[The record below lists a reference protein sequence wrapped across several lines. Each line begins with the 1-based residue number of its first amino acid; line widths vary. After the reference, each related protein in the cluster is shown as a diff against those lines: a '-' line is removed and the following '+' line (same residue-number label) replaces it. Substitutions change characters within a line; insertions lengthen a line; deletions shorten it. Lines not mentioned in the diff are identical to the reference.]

1 MEATRRDLIGLVG
14 ATTAA
19 MALAGC
25 SGADKDGGK
34 GAHKLGSAEK
44 TLYWVATVTP
54 CNEAGE
60 IDTGALQS
68 ILQFHKEA
76 GADGVVVMGTSGEFP
91 SYSVAERKQVAEV
104 VLQNKNGLNIIV
116 NPGTP
121 NIAET
126 VDLAK
131 HAEANGADGLLV
143 IPPFYF
149 NDPGVEGLTRY
160 YSMLF
165 DQVGLPINPYHI
177 PGTSEVPITIE
188 LLKNL
193 YHYPTLAGIKDSGDN
208 REDYAAFI
216 ENFPDLNMRTGWA
229 NTLDQALDAG
239 MGGILAE
246 GNNFSADCAD
256 IFKTYRAKGEWKAS
270 LQRLLDKQRVLN
282 ESIRE
287 SGINTAEVSTRNFL
301 MSVQM
306 EGPAFFGRAPLGQPD
321 AAAQEAIRAAYTKA
335 KSA

>member
-1 MEATRRDLIGLVG
+1 MEATRRELIGMVG

-19 MALAGC
+19 VTLAGC
-25 SGADKDGGK
+25 SAAGQS
-34 GAHKLGSAEK
+34 HQLGSKEK

-54 CNEAGE
+54 CNQAGD
-60 IDTGALQS
+60 IDTGALRA
-68 ILQFHKEA
+68 IMQFHKEA
-76 GADGVVVMGTSGEFP
+76 GADGVVVLGTSGEFP

-104 VLQNKNGLNIIV
+104 VLQNKAGMNIIV
-116 NPGTP
+116 NPGTS
-121 NIAET
+121 NIGET
-126 VDLAK
+126 VDLAR
-131 HAEANGADGLLV
+131 HAESIGADGLLV

-149 NDPGVEGLTRY
+149 NDPGVDGLTRY

-177 PGTSEVPITIE
+177 PGTSEVPITIA

-208 REDYAAFI
+208 REDYAEYI
-216 ENFPDLNMRTGWA
+216 RTFPDLNMRTGWA

-246 GNNFSADCAD
+246 GNAFSAACAD
-256 IFKTYRAKGEWKAS
+256 IFKTYRAKGDWKQS
-270 LQRLLDKQRVLN
+270 LQHLLEKQRVMN
-282 ESIRE
+282 TAIRE
-287 SGINTAEVSTRNFL
+287 AGIDTSVISTRNFI

-306 EGPAFFGRAPLGQPD
+306 EGPPFFGRVPLSQPD
-321 AAAQEAIRAAYTKA
+321 ADAQAIIRAAYAKA
-335 KSA
+335 KSV

>member
-1 MEATRRDLIGLVG
+1 MEATRRELIGMAG

-25 SGADKDGGK
+25 SSAGNARQ
-34 GAHKLGSAEK
+34 LGSTEK

-54 CNEAGE
+54 CNEAGM
-60 IDTGALQS
+60 IDTGALRA

-76 GADGVVVMGTSGEFP
+76 GADGVVVLGTSGEFP

-104 VLQNKNGLNIIV
+104 VLQNKAGMNIIV

-121 NIAET
+121 NIGET
-126 VDLAK
+126 VELAK
-131 HAEANGADGLLV
+131 HAESIGADGLLV

-149 NDPGVEGLTRY
+149 NNPGVDGLTRY

-193 YHYPTLAGIKDSGDN
+193 HHYPTLAGMKDSGDN
-208 REDYAAFI
+208 REDYAAYI
-216 ENFPDLNMRTGWA
+216 GNFPDLNMRTGWA

-246 GNNFSADCAD
+246 GNAFSTACAD
-256 IFKTYRAKGEWKAS
+256 IFKTYRAKGDWKAS
-270 LQRLLDKQRVLN
+270 LQKLLEKQRVMN
-282 ESIRE
+282 TAIRE
-287 SGINTAEVSTRNFL
+287 GGVDTSVISTRNFI

-306 EGPAFFGRAPLGQPD
+306 EGPAFFGRLPLSQPD
-321 AAAQEAIRAAYTKA
+321 ADAQAVIRAAYAKA
-335 KSA
+335 KAV